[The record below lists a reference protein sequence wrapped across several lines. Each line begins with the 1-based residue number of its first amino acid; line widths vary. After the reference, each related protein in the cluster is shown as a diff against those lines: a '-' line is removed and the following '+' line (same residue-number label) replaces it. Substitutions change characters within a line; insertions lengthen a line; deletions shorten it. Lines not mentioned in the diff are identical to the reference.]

1 MQTVNYRKGLGAM
14 SVCFFIWG
22 FQPLYWYMCTNVC
35 GEIDTFFIMACRI
48 IWAAVCCLCILK
60 VQGKLPQLAA
70 AFKDKQVLKREI
82 PPALAASW
90 LQVETALDALAA
102 CRRNGAWIDG
112 ALKQVLKREMPASVL
127 LFGDWLVY
135 LWAVQNGRVLECSL
149 GYYIQPLVVFALGAV
164 IFREKM
170 NWRHFVIIAIVV
182 VGIVFSTS
190 GFGGVPYVTIALA
203 LMFSIYAA
211 IKKSLTI
218 DSIVSTTSEILMMVP
233 VALLFIL
240 FFRMGDNGMGSMT
253 VIKQLLMIGGG
264 VITGLPM
271 VFYSIGVRHLPL
283 MTTGICQ
290 YISPSLSIICGAI
303 MGEALTHE
311 KLVSFLFIWTGVIL
325 YVLNTVYEEKQKKKA
340 AVQ

>member
-14 SVCFFIWG
+14 SVCFFVWG

-48 IWAAVCCLCILK
+48 IWAAVACLCILK
-60 VQGKLPQLAA
+60 VQGKLPQLWAV
-70 AFKDKQVLKREI
+70 FKD
-82 PPALAASW
+82 
-90 LQVETALDALAA
+90 
-102 CRRNGAWIDG
+102 
-112 ALKQVLKREMPASVL
+112 KQVLKREMPASVL

-190 GFGGVPYVTIALA
+190 SFGGVPYVTIALA

-240 FFRMGDNGMGSMT
+240 FSAWGT
-253 VIKQLLMIGGG
+253 
-264 VITGLPM
+264 M
-271 VFYSIGVRHLPL
+271 V
-283 MTTGICQ
+283 
-290 YISPSLSIICGAI
+290 
-303 MGEALTHE
+303 
-311 KLVSFLFIWTGVIL
+311 W
-325 YVLNTVYEEKQKKKA
+325 A
-340 AVQ
+340 A